1 MNLCNARNTKVIQCS
16 KLDEDVLQLN
26 AQISQT
32 QAQMDELQGEESGEL
47 DPTLAPYRTFL
58 LGLYNN
64 YKDSVMDK
72 LFYKTMAYRYR
83 TLQDFK
89 ELLQSGNT
97 LDELS
102 VMQGRILQAVIDYE
116 NAVNVIEQPFD
127 RLVTHPLSSASDD

>member
-1 MNLCNARNTKVIQCS
+1 VNLCNARNTKVIQGS

-26 AQISQT
+26 AQITQT
-32 QAQMDELQGEESGEL
+32 QAQMDELQGQESGKL

-64 YKDSVMDK
+64 YKDSVVDK

-89 ELLQSGNT
+89 GLLQSGNT
-97 LDELS
+97 LAEPS